1 MPRLERS
8 SPDDDLTEQVLTDL
22 ATGDVEV
29 VGLLPY
35 SSNYTFLARV
45 HGETERLAV
54 YKPTRGE
61 RPLWDFPQGTLAARE
76 RAAFMVSEAAGWHL
90 VPPTILRD
98 DAPLGDGSLQLFVQ
112 HDPDRHY
119 FALVDEYRDELRAFA
134 MFDVVA
140 NNADRKAGH
149 VIEDDS
155 RRLWAVD
162 HGLTFNVENKLRTVI
177 WTFAGE
183 SIGADLRRDLEQ
195 LGWDLDG
202 DLGNQLADVLSPEE
216 VTATLERA
224 EAVLVEDSFP
234 LPSSDRPL
242 PWPLV

>member
-8 SPDDDLTEQVLTDL
+8 SADDDLTEQALTDL

-29 VGLLPY
+29 LGLLPY
-35 SSNYTFLARV
+35 SSNYTFLVRV
-45 HGETERLAV
+45 HADSERLAV
-54 YKPTRGE
+54 YKPARGE

-76 RAAFMVSEAAGWHL
+76 RAAFMLSEAAGWHL

-98 DAPLGDGSLQLFVQ
+98 DAPLGDGSLQLFVE

-119 FALVDEYRDELRAFA
+119 FALVDEYRDALRVFA

-149 VIEDDS
+149 VIEDAS

-183 SIGADLRRDLEQ
+183 SIGLDLRRDLER
-195 LGWDLDG
+195 LGSELEG
-202 DLGNQLADVLSPEE
+202 NLGKALANVLSAEE
-216 VTATLERA
+216 AVATLERV
-224 EAVLVEDSFP
+224 ETVLVADAFP
-234 LPSSDRPL
+234 VPSGDRPL